1 MKTALLNL
9 ILIFSLTCSYSQEVG
24 GDKLTKNI
32 EYGKPINQLN
42 YLSIDVDRVF
52 VGEIEKN
59 FLDFEGKKKEIL
71 VTCEIKIGNES
82 MKYVLGVYRDI
93 DSRENIPIR
102 QKNILNDYYL
112 QDDLISVRIEMWE
125 IDKGENS
132 KLLTMVESLSDKFNS
147 VYGGIGQQVGKITKN
162 VIEVF
167 NQINDDD
174 KILSMDI
181 DFHIARNES
190 DYAEL
195 LKQGRYALSTAQY
208 LVMDDPKVDSKKVI
222 KNKRSKKSRLL
233 VKEGFVPI
241 GIDTSNVSKV
251 YFSFVSAGRP
261 NLSKYGFYAYEDN
274 ALVELQKGR
283 RMDQEGVERDLE
295 KALDDINK
303 VGNNISEEDK
313 LSQFNYINV
322 LRTLSYIQNRKFR
335 REEELSKNELIE
347 LVESEYKIV
356 IEQEKNLGYDAKQIL
371 DSYQYKNYLTSK
383 NSIATWL
390 GDNKK

>member
-147 VYGGIGQQVGKITKN
+147 VYGGIG
-162 VIEVF
+162 
-167 NQINDDD
+167 
-174 KILSMDI
+174 L
-181 DFHIARNES
+181 
-190 DYAEL
+190 EL
-195 LKQGRYALSTAQY
+195 LY
-208 LVMDDPKVDSKKVI
+208 
-222 KNKRSKKSRLL
+222 
-233 VKEGFVPI
+233 
-241 GIDTSNVSKV
+241 
-251 YFSFVSAGRP
+251 
-261 NLSKYGFYAYEDN
+261 
-274 ALVELQKGR
+274 
-283 RMDQEGVERDLE
+283 
-295 KALDDINK
+295 
-303 VGNNISEEDK
+303 
-313 LSQFNYINV
+313 
-322 LRTLSYIQNRKFR
+322 
-335 REEELSKNELIE
+335 
-347 LVESEYKIV
+347 
-356 IEQEKNLGYDAKQIL
+356 
-371 DSYQYKNYLTSK
+371 
-383 NSIATWL
+383 
-390 GDNKK
+390 